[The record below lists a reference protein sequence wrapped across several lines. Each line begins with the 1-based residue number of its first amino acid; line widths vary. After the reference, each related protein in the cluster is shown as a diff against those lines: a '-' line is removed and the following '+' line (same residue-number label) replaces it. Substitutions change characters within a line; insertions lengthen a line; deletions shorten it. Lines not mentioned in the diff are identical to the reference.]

1 MKGYKFVNINLEA
14 KKFSS
19 GVWTHVMSFQ
29 ILRWQNG
36 KCGDDDNDEKGDFEW
51 CIPGLKCRV
60 RVKFQCLDKVA
71 SCQGAL
77 QWSEIKLSDQTA
89 CKTLFLRLTY

>member
-1 MKGYKFVNINLEA
+1 MLKSMKGYKFVNINLEA

-19 GVWTHVMSFQ
+19 GLMCRRFKF
-29 ILRWQNG
+29 LDGNG
-36 KCGDDDNDEKGDFEW
+36 KRDDDNDNEKDDIEW

-77 QWSEIKLSDQTA
+77 Q
-89 CKTLFLRLTY
+89 